1 MIFEFKPNEPL
12 TPLVDYLLNHL
23 KQSYRFLYL
32 NGEMGSGKTTLV
44 KALAQKLGI
53 KENVI
58 SPTFNIMKIY
68 DSLVHIDAYKIK
80 GDLAAYEDYFDDKI
94 VAIEWSDNLQLNY
107 DNYIYIWCYIDKNK
121 NHVFEV
127 R

>member
-1 MIFEFKPNEPL
+1 MIFKFKTNESL
-12 TPLVDYLLNHL
+12 TPLVSYILDKWQTNH
-23 KQSYRFLYL
+23 SFLYL

-44 KALAQKLGI
+44 KALGQALGI
-53 KENVI
+53 KDNII
-58 SPTFNIMKIY
+58 SPTFNIMKVY
-68 DSLVHIDAYKIK
+68 DYLVHIDAYKIK
-80 GDLAAYEDYFDDKI
+80 GDLVAYEDYFDDKL

-107 DNYIYIWCYIDKNK
+107 SNYIYIWCYIDEDQ